1 MLAFPA
7 TESRRIYMSA
17 RALEFVETWVSEK
30 IEQEGVPDEGGES
43 PAKEWATECREA
55 ALEDGIPSGEID
67 EVFDDLAEFMD
78 GQIEEARER
87 DEDEDEDGDDE
98 EFYEDEEEEEK

>member
-7 TESRRIYMSA
+7 TEIRRIYMSA

-30 IEQEGVPDEGGES
+30 IEQEGVPAESGES

-55 ALEDGIPSGEID
+55 AQEDGIPSGEID

-87 DEDEDEDGDDE
+87 DEGEEDEE
-98 EFYEDEEEEEK
+98 LYEDEEEKDE

>member
-7 TESRRIYMSA
+7 TEIRRICMSA

-55 ALEDGIPSGEID
+55 ALDDGIPSGEID
-67 EVFDDLAEFMD
+67 EAFDDLAEFMD

-87 DEDEDEDGDDE
+87 DEDEDEDEE
-98 EFYEDEEEEEK
+98 EFYEDEEEKEE